1 MVRVGHLR
9 ARRGDW
15 PLRARLGDARRP
27 SGARQPARSCEKALA
42 LFWTPLNPSMNP
54 PDQIA
59 AAMRVS
65 QEFGPERACSRSK
78 RLRERNSGSNWLSE
92 MKGVQRV
99 SFPFALSS
107 TTLAPHREHMGLLFP
122 TRPTQ
127 SQLVQ
132 RPSK

>member
-1 MVRVGHLR
+1 
-9 ARRGDW
+9 
-15 PLRARLGDARRP
+15 
-27 SGARQPARSCEKALA
+27 
-42 LFWTPLNPSMNP
+42 MNP

-65 QEFGPERACSRSK
+65 QEFGPERACSRSE
-78 RLRERNSGSNWLSE
+78 RLRERNPEISEDALLGRDWDPGNNARNSGSNWLSE